1 MIGAGTVLNDRYRL
15 TEPLGRGGMG
25 TVWRAQ
31 DSNLKREVAVKILNA
46 GLLEEPTQIERFRRE
61 AQVVAAIGHP
71 GIVGVHDYG
80 ESRGEDTDGGEPFAY
95 IVMDLIEGRALST
108 LLKDEGRM
116 PPERALALVADALD
130 ALQAVH
136 QRAIVH
142 RDIKPSNLM
151 VRADGALF
159 VADFGIALAIAGTKI
174 TMTGGFVGTAAYM
187 SPEQAAHD
195 RANPITPSSDLYS
208 MGVVCYEMLTG
219 SLPFDGGAVQL
230 AYKHV
235 HQPAPE
241 LPATFPAPVR
251 ALVARALA
259 KAPEDRFASAA
270 EMAAAAR
277 TAAGLPGGEAGT
289 RTVKLWKGAR
299 RIAAVPTQDAP
310 APAPGAEP
318 VVKVGPNA
326 ATEPSERRRR
336 RRMLVPVIIPVVV
349 SLGTAG
355 ALFVDRNPFSSD
367 AAPAPTTAMSTPAAA
382 GPGTGTGTG
391 VAGATTPVTTAPA
404 TPQAATTAPAATP
417 DAAQPQPQQPVPA
430 PPAAGG
436 NGGSGAGGGANGG
449 GTNSGG
455 ASGGNGGGTQARPPA
470 TNNNPAPPPPQQ
482 NTSSGAGA
490 SAGGGNPPPQT
501 PARPPECNGDAWTR
515 IVNVQYGAPI
525 GLANAD
531 PNAKGNPVVL
541 GGNTQFGWLAAD
553 SAYSSYNACN
563 NNGARLVQRMG
574 DRAVVLGDYM
584 DILNLWVKTSVGNG
598 AYTIAENGGA
608 NCLTANGVGSPLTMT
623 ACTPGNATQQWRFQK

>member
-31 DSNLKREVAVKILNA
+31 DANLKREVAVKILNA

-116 PPERALALVADALD
+116 PPERALTLVADALD

-151 VRADGALF
+151 VREDGALF

-241 LPATFPAPVR
+241 LPGTFPAPVR

-259 KAPEDRFASAA
+259 KAPEDRFASAS

-277 TAAGLPGGEAGT
+277 AAAGMPAGETGT
-289 RTVKLWKGAR
+289 RTVRLWKGAR
-299 RIAAVPTQDAP
+299 RIAAAPTQDAP
-310 APAPGAEP
+310 AAPAPGAEP
-318 VVKVGPNA
+318 VVRVGPNA
-326 ATEPSERRRR
+326 ATEPSERRGR
-336 RRMLVPVIIPVVV
+336 RRMLVPVIVPVVL

-367 AAPAPTTAMSTPAAA
+367 AAPAPTTAISAPAAA
-382 GPGTGTGTG
+382 GTGTG
-391 VAGATTPVTTAPA
+391 VAGTGTAATTAPP
-404 TPQAATTAPAATP
+404 TPQAATTAPPATP

-430 PPAAGG
+430 PSAAGG
-436 NGGSGAGGGANGG
+436 NGGSSGSGGTNSG

-455 ASGGNGGGTQARPPA
+455 AGGGNGGGNGGTQARPPV
-470 TNNNPAPPPPQQ
+470 NNNPAPPPAQQ
-482 NTSSGAGA
+482 NTSSGTGA

-501 PARPPECNGDAWTR
+501 PARPPECGGDAWTR
-515 IVNVQYGAPI
+515 IVNVQYGASI

-531 PNAKGNPVVL
+531 PNVKGNPVVL
-541 GGNTQFGWLAAD
+541 GGNTQYGWLAAD

-608 NCLTANGVGSPLTMT
+608 NCLTANGVGNQLTMT